1 MTENTKILRSL
12 TTREIDCLKQELLLV
27 DHLWEGHGGPK
38 DCPTA
43 LIDGKTVYLHQ
54 CADDGLNLV
63 RHNFDLTPE
72 TKKIIDSIV
81 TAPYHLG
88 RVYWHRLMPG
98 DIIVPHHDSEVLFV
112 KNKILERRY
121 QIYLDCNDSMLLM
134 LDGKLVP
141 GSEYSNCLV
150 DFDLRQTHAYR
161 NTSSEPWY
169 LLVFDALN
177 QPLQRLT

>member
-12 TTREIDCLKQELLLV
+12 TIDEIRSLKQELLLV
-27 DHLWEGHGGPK
+27 DHLWAGHGGPK

-43 LIDGKTVYLHQ
+43 LINGKTVYLHQ
-54 CADDGLNLV
+54 CKDDGV
-63 RHNFDLTPE
+63 TYVGEHFDLAPN

-81 TAPYHLG
+81 TPPYYLG

-98 DIIVPHHDSEVLFV
+98 DIIKPHDDSKVLFV

-121 QIYLDCNDSMLLM
+121 QIYLDCNDSILLM

-141 GSEYSNCLV
+141 GSQYSNCLV
-150 DFDLRQTHAYR
+150 DFDLRQMHAYR
-161 NTSSEPWY
+161 NTSSAPWY

-177 QPLQRLT
+177 QPLQR